1 MVSFSAEEML
11 YALVSPGEGE
21 QQSRGSSEEGEVAIS
36 RKSLVFF
43 VVKALPLNW
52 SDSRYSSSVIFLSV
66 SVLPAASQSKLTS
79 TSVSPPP
86 WQPLHLFFFCLFV
99 AVGFFPPETSN
110 WLL

>member
-36 RKSLVFF
+36 RKSLVS